1 MKHKIEKY
9 VLNGRESSILALCAQ
24 IAAHDYEEID
34 TSEIDRYI
42 NLLDNEPKEIA
53 KAIFGRKA
61 NSSARRSA
69 DGFVSWAIDMA
80 KHGKRLASGEICKCV
95 CKKCKANF
103 NR

>member
-1 MKHKIEKY
+1 MKQKIEKY

-24 IAAHDYEEID
+24 IVAHDYEEID
-34 TSEIDRYI
+34 TSEIDKYI

-61 NSSARRSA
+61 NKTAQRSA
-69 DGFVSWAIDMA
+69 NGFVSWAVNMA
-80 KHGKRLASGEICKCV
+80 QRGKRLANGEISKCL